1 MTFEKITDFDGSK
14 FENLWGGF
22 SCKCIA
28 DGIVTFLM
36 FYKDG
41 EERFSLSGNDANEVL
56 DFVLSEY
63 YKNDNTKIEDGF
75 STWLL
80 EYYDDVV
87 PTFEKNSEEEEV
99 LPTNDMPFER
109 LYNNLLKDWKRQ
121 NKIISRQKIT
131 IKKLKAKLEN
141 YSLQNHKLRV
151 KLEEITGKV
160 LSINNY

>member
-80 EYYDDVV
+80 KYYDDVV

-121 NKIISRQKIT
+121 NKIISRQKTT
-131 IKKLKAKLEN
+131 IKKMKAKLEN

-160 LSINNY
+160 PSINNY

>member
-41 EERFSLSGNDANEVL
+41 EERLSLSGNNANEVL

-121 NKIISRQKIT
+121 NKIISRQKTT
-131 IKKLKAKLEN
+131 IKKMKAKLEN
-141 YSLQNHKLRV
+141 YSLQNHKLRI

-160 LSINNY
+160 PSINNY